1 MSKMTFGTIKSI
13 IENNLLESY
22 KDEKEF
28 KKSLREFKHNV
39 LSDKSMSKAYAL
51 YDQLSSAQGLSEE
64 TAKEYLEEGVNLL
77 QKILPNIRLPKS
89 SSKNVNN
96 KYFDIDALVYTN
108 KLDLLE
114 RVQAKKNIVS
124 LLTSAN
130 NTVKE
135 SINIPVKSMVNIAN
149 QTLRN
154 YIDTLDENSKKEFLQ
169 LISEDTK
176 SLETKFETIR
186 ENAIKKLQTILEKE
200 EEFEL
205 KTKLS
210 ETIDKLKIEKFDQM
224 NFIRLKNLEES
235 I

>member
-1 MSKMTFGTIKSI
+1 MTFGTIKSI

-22 KDEKEF
+22 KNEKEF

-51 YDQLSSAQGLSEE
+51 YDQLSSAQGLTEE
-64 TAKEYLEEGVNLL
+64 IAKEYLEEGVNLL
-77 QKILPNIRLPKS
+77 QKIIPSIRLPKTTS
-89 SSKNVNN
+89 SVNN
-96 KYFDIDALVYTN
+96 KYSDIDTLVYTN

-114 RVQAKKNIVS
+114 RVNAKKNIVS
-124 LLTSAN
+124 VLTSKN

-135 SINIPVKSMVNIAN
+135 SINIPVKSMVSIAN

-154 YIDTLDENSKKEFLQ
+154 YIETLDENSKKEFLQ
-169 LISEDTK
+169 IISEDTK
-176 SLETKFETIR
+176 SLESKFEVIR
-186 ENAIKKLQTILEKE
+186 ESAIKKLQTILEKE

>member
-1 MSKMTFGTIKSI
+1 MTFGTIKSI

-176 SLETKFETIR
+176 YLETKFETIR